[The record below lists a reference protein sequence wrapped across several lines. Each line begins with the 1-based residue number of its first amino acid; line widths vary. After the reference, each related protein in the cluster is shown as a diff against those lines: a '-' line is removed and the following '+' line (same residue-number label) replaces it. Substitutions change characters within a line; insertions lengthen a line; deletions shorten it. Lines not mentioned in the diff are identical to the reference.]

1 MAIVLVQEGEGFEF
15 ENDHFLK
22 GLN

>member
-1 MAIVLVQEGEGFEF
+1 MAVVLVQEGEGFEF